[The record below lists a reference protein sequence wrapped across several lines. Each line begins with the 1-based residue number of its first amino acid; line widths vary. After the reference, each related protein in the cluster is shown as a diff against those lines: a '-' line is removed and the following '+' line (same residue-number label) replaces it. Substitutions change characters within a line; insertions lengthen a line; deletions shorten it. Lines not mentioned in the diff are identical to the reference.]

1 MINLPF
7 FHYLTQKV
15 REASQDEISLI
26 LSTED
31 IEISLILS
39 TEDISHL
46 TSNGVPLTAFVGN
59 DGVTR
64 YKVSSSLLKEI
75 FLL

>member
-1 MINLPF
+1 MITLPF

-31 IEISLILS
+31 I
-39 TEDISHL
+39 SHL
-46 TSNGVPLTAFVGN
+46 TSNGVPLTEIVRN
-59 DGVTR
+59 DGITR

>member
-7 FHYLTQKV
+7 FYYLTQKV

-31 IEISLILS
+31 I
-39 TEDISHL
+39 SHL
-46 TSNGVPLTAFVGN
+46 TSNGVPLTEIVGN
-59 DGVTR
+59 DGITR

>member
-15 REASQDEISLI
+15 REASQD
-26 LSTED
+26 
-31 IEISLILS
+31 EISLILS